1 VGALAHGIT
10 WINSVTAEHA
20 RRFRHRA
27 QEPAMN
33 SIGTRTKPR
42 MATAIPASVTIPN
55 RVDTRLGQLHFFDG
69 FPDEETVQRLYDNLD
84 VQRAVHAFLTAMPA
98 ASLSAMRDGL
108 RSIGVNNT
116 TVAIFETLMDSRS
129 LFLTA
134 NTESIYTV
142 GWLDLKDG
150 PLVVE
155 TPPNVLGLIDDFW
168 FHYVCDVGNAG
179 PDEGEGG
186 KFLLL
191 PPAYRGEVPAGY
203 HVFRSNTYGNWLL
216 IRGFM
221 VDGDPAPAIRRIKST
236 LRIYPLAQAARPPHT
251 YFVNASGLSFN
262 TIHATDSTFFEAVNR
277 VVQEEPAIA
286 IDAETLGLLASIGI
300 EKGKPFAPDA
310 RMTQILQHAAVLGNA
325 TARAMSYQS
334 RLPEQYLFDDRHYI
348 SPFVGGSHEFL
359 RGGARL
365 LDPRIGRF
373 FSATG
378 SSPAMAMRLPAC
390 MGSQYATAYVDHKG
404 CAFDGG
410 RTYRLH
416 LPPKIPAR
424 DFWSIVVYDT
434 QTRSMLT
441 TDQQFPSISSHRP
454 AVAINRDAS
463 VDVYF
468 GPKPLRGKRS
478 NWIQTIPGKG
488 WFFMLRLYGPL
499 ESWFDKTWQPEDVE
513 ELPEVEPV
521 EPEAATL
528 PRMSTLTPPAIG
540 IADRIDTP
548 IGTLRFSDGV
558 PDQATVEKVYDN
570 IDFQRG
576 VQAFLTTIPAASMRA
591 IREGIR
597 SFGPDNDTAVIFEN
611 LVDAKSLFLTQNT
624 DSPCALAWIDLR
636 HGPVVI
642 ESPADTIGLVDDFW
656 FRYVADLGNA
666 GLDRG
671 AGGKYLFLP
680 PDYIATPPDGYF
692 VFRSRTFNIGFAT
705 RSALVTGDPRPAAD
719 NIKAQLRI
727 YPLSKA
733 ATPPALTFVNASG
746 RSFNTIHASDFSF
759 FEHVNDVVQE
769 EPADAMDPETLGLLA
784 SIGIEKGKP
793 FAPDARMKTILTEAA
808 YVAHATARAIT
819 YRTRMKEAYF
829 SPDSAW
835 QRVFVGGNHEFLRN
849 GARLFD
855 ARTMFHFYATGIT
868 PTMAVKVRAG
878 VGWQDAVAFVDARG
892 QPLDGGT
899 PYRLHLP
906 PGIPAKEGWSVVL
919 YDNQTRSQLQ
929 TDQRFPSLIS
939 QKAGVVVNED
949 TSVDIHFG
957 PKAPPGAR
965 NWIQTCPGKGWNVI
979 LRLYGPLQP
988 WFDQTWRPGEIEQV

>member
-1 VGALAHGIT
+1 
-10 WINSVTAEHA
+10 
-20 RRFRHRA
+20 
-27 QEPAMN
+27 MN

-42 MATAIPASVTIPN
+42 MATEIPASITIPN
-55 RVDTRLGQLHFFDG
+55 RVDTRLGPLGFFEG
-69 FPDEETVQRLYDNLD
+69 FPDDETVQRLYDNLD
-84 VQRAVHAFLTAMPA
+84 FQRAVQAFLTAIPA
-98 ASLSAMRDGL
+98 ASLAAMREGL
-108 RSIGVNNT
+108 RSIGVSNT
-116 TVAIFETLMDSRS
+116 TVAIFETLMDSKS

-142 GWLDLKDG
+142 GWLDLREG

-168 FHYVCDVGNAG
+168 CRYVCDIGNAG

-203 HVFRSNTYGNWLL
+203 LVFRSNTYGNWLL

-221 VDGDPAPAIRRIKST
+221 AGGDPAPAVRRIKAT
-236 LRIYPLAQAARPPHT
+236 LRIYPVAQTARPPHT
-251 YFVNASGLSFN
+251 HFVNASGRSFN
-262 TIHATDSTFFEAVNR
+262 TIHSTDATFFEAVNR

-310 RMTQILQHAAVLGNA
+310 RMTQILQHAAAVGHA
-325 TARAMSYQS
+325 TARAIAYQS
-334 RLPEQYLFDDRHYI
+334 RIREQYLFDDRHYI
-348 SPFVGGSHEFL
+348 TPFVGGSHEFL

-365 LDPRIGRF
+365 LDPRTGMLF
-373 FSATG
+373 CATG
-378 SSPAMAMRLPAC
+378 SSPAMAVRLPAC
-390 MGSQYATAYVDHKG
+390 IGSQYATAHVDNKR

-416 LPPKIPAR
+416 LPPDIPAR

-454 AVAINRDAS
+454 GLAINRDTS

-468 GPKPLRGKRS
+468 GPKPLRGKKS
-478 NWIQTIPGKG
+478 NWIQTIPGKR

-521 EPEAATL
+521 EPEAVTL
-528 PRMSTLTPPAIG
+528 PRMSTLTPPAIV
-540 IADRIDTP
+540 IADRIETP

-558 PDQATVEKVYDN
+558 PDEGTVEKLYDN
-570 IDFQRG
+570 LDFQRG
-576 VQAFLTTIPAASMRA
+576 VQSVLTTMPAATMH
-591 IREGIR
+591 GIR
-597 SFGPDNDTAVIFEN
+597 QGIRRLGADNDTVVIFEN
-611 LVDAKSLFLTQNT
+611 LLDAKSLFLTQNT
-624 DSPCALAWIDLR
+624 DTPCALAWIDLR
-636 HGPVVI
+636 HGPIVI
-642 ESPADTIGLVDDFW
+642 ESPPDTIGLVDDFCS
-656 FRYVADLGNA
+656 RYVADLGNA
-666 GLDRG
+666 GPDRG

-680 PDYIATPPDGYF
+680 PDYTATPPDGYF
-692 VFRSRTFNIGFAT
+692 VFTSRTFNMGFAT
-705 RSALVTGDPRPAAD
+705 RGAAVNGDPRVAAE
-719 NIKAQLRI
+719 NIKTHLRI

-733 ATPPALTFVNASG
+733 ATPPAMTFVNASG
-746 RSFNTIHASDFSF
+746 RSFTTIPAADFIV
-759 FEHVNDVVQE
+759 FEHINEVVQDE
-769 EPADAMDPETLGLLA
+769 RADAMDPETLGLLA

-793 FAPDARMKTILTEAA
+793 FAPDARMRAILTEAA
-808 YVAHATARAIT
+808 YVANATARAIV

-829 SPDSAW
+829 SSDSAW

-849 GARLFD
+849 GARLLD
-855 ARTMFHFYATGIT
+855 ARTRFHFYAFGIT
-868 PTMAVKVRAG
+868 PAMAVKVRAG
-878 VGWQDAVAFVDARG
+878 VGWQDAVAFVDAKGR
-892 QPLDGGT
+892 PLDGGKH
-899 PYRLHLP
+899 YRLHLP
-906 PGIPAKEGWSVVL
+906 PGIPVKDGWSVVL
-919 YDNQTRSQLQ
+919 YDSQTRSQLQ
-929 TDQRFPSLIS
+929 TDQPVPSIS
-939 QKAGVVVNED
+939 SLKAGVVINRD
-949 TSVDIHFG
+949 TSVDIDFG
-957 PKAPPGAR
+957 PKAPRGAR